1 MIKFIIN
8 IEKDFSSIHQEPL
21 SDFSKESIY
30 GLSEL
35 KKKSEHHNSKLEP
48 AAKGKE
54 KRGTLGLLRADF
66 GRKPKEQENSS
77 NCASNSKASQKSSSV
92 RSRKGV
98 SVQSG
103 CSKSKSKQKKML
115 RTGEKK
121 GKLTDTERL
130 YFDEPEKSD
139 PKSSLKK
146 PEQDTGKVRKKLAKK

>member
-1 MIKFIIN
+1 M
-8 IEKDFSSIHQEPL
+8 
-21 SDFSKESIY
+21 
-30 GLSEL
+30 
-35 KKKSEHHNSKLEP
+35 
-48 AAKGKE
+48 
-54 KRGTLGLLRADF
+54 LRADF
-66 GRKPKEQENSS
+66 SRKPKEQENS

-103 CSKSKSKQKKML
+103 SKSKSKQKKTL

-121 GKLTDTERL
+121 SKLTDTERL

-146 PEQDTGKVRKKLAKK
+146 P

>member
-1 MIKFIIN
+1 MIRFIIN
-8 IEKDFSSIHQEPL
+8 IERDFSSIHQEPMN
-21 SDFSKESIY
+21 DFSKESIY

-35 KKKSEHHNSKLEP
+35 KKKSEHHHSKLEP

-66 GRKPKEQENSS
+66 GRKPKEQESS

-103 CSKSKSKQKKML
+103 SKSKSKQKKTL

-121 GKLTDTERL
+121 SKLTDT
-130 YFDEPEKSD
+130 
-139 PKSSLKK
+139 
-146 PEQDTGKVRKKLAKK
+146 